1 MTDGRGL
8 SIFDDGSNADQ
19 PTQVIPAVT
28 ASTSP
33 ARPPAPATGAPT
45 YATLGIMNFP
55 MSRRGGYDKDAVDHK
70 MQEVSAERTAL
81 TSSLTEATASLT
93 EARKRVADLE
103 AELQQLKVKATEV
116 EKPSYAGLGGRAS
129 EMLRL
134 AEEQADEVMGNA
146 KIQAAALLEQ
156 ASRDAAA
163 TRAAAVREADEQRTT
178 MHAEIED
185 HRSRTTA
192 ELDAQRKRD
201 QDEVNDMRAAAQ
213 READQLKLSMEK
225 EAEAQRMTSAREAD
239 KSKAAADREVHE
251 ARRALAVERNA
262 WRARR
267 TNTTRVRS
275 TKPHAW
281 SRKLRSEPHKPNSA
295 PARPLRQRT
304 CTGTKPQ
311 PRPRVC
317 SPAPSVRPSRC

>member
-81 TSSLTEATASLT
+81 TSSLS

-134 AEEQADEVMGNA
+134 AEEQADEV
-146 KIQAAALLEQ
+146 LE
-156 ASRDAAA
+156 R
-163 TRAAAVREADEQRTT
+163 
-178 MHAEIED
+178 
-185 HRSRTTA
+185 
-192 ELDAQRKRD
+192 
-201 QDEVNDMRAAAQ
+201 
-213 READQLKLSMEK
+213 
-225 EAEAQRMTSAREAD
+225 
-239 KSKAAADREVHE
+239 
-251 ARRALAVERNA
+251 
-262 WRARR
+262 
-267 TNTTRVRS
+267 
-275 TKPHAW
+275 W
-281 SRKLRSEPHKPNSA
+281 SPN
-295 PARPLRQRT
+295 
-304 CTGTKPQ
+304 
-311 PRPRVC
+311 
-317 SPAPSVRPSRC
+317 